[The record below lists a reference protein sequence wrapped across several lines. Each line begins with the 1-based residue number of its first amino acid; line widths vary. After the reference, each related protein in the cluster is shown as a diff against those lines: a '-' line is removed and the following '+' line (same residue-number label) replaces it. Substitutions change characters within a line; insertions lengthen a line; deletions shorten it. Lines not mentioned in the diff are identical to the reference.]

1 MNTLSTTLAVAWKEL
16 QLLIKDRGNLAV
28 MFLLPLLL
36 SSIQSAANVTLNTEE
51 GEASILLQIA
61 LVNDDDGDFG
71 REVVKAM
78 RTIDELDIQ
87 MLTSLVEAEQL
98 VSEGDL
104 SAAVYFPA
112 GFSTAINNYEQTT
125 VEVIVDP
132 AQPDSASI
140 ITGIMNQVVDEVRIW
155 GEVQYGIRSV
165 FDQSGLLD
173 EIGLEERR
181 GLEAMNM
188 GVIMTRLSQMRRDPL
203 ISVVSEDL
211 EGQETESWL
220 VEFLAYIYAGYTVM
234 FIFFVIGM
242 AAESIMTERESG
254 TLRRLIAAPVSRSS
268 VIGGKLLAYLLIP
281 CLQALLIFTVGS
293 IFFNVELGDSPL
305 ALAAMTLMTAIV
317 AVALGLL
324 IASFSKSTSQAS
336 NLGLAASFLLAIVG
350 GAVPIGG
357 QPFSRVGGFISILAR
372 VTPHAHA
379 IEGFLKVMAD
389 GQGFTAVLP
398 ELSILFAFA
407 ALFMIVA
414 IRRFEYD

>member
-1 MNTLSTTLAVAWKEL
+1 MKILSTTLAVAWKEL
-16 QLLIKDRGNLAV
+16 QLLVKDRGNLAV

-36 SSIQSAANVTLNTEE
+36 SSIQSAANISLNTEE
-51 GEASILLQIA
+51 GEASILLHVA

-71 REVVKAM
+71 REVVNAM
-78 RTIDELDIQ
+78 QTIDELDIQ
-87 MLTSLVEAEQL
+87 IFTSLAEAEQS
-98 VSEGDL
+98 VSEGEI

-112 GFSTAINNYEQTT
+112 GFSNAINDYEQTT

-132 AQPDSASI
+132 ARPDSASI
-140 ITGIMNQVVDEVRIW
+140 VKGIMNQVVDEVTIW
-155 GEVQYGIRSV
+155 GEIQYGIRSV

-188 GVIMTRLSQMRRDPL
+188 GVIMTRLGEMRRDPL

-220 VEFLAYIYAGYTVM
+220 VSFLAYVYAGYTVM
-234 FIFFVIGM
+234 FIFFVVGL

-254 TLRRLIAAPVSRSS
+254 TLRRLIAAPISRSS

-281 CLQALLIFTVGS
+281 CLQALLIFAIGS
-293 IFFNVELGDSPL
+293 IFFGVELGDSPL

-317 AVALGLL
+317 AVVLGLL

-336 NLGLAASFLLAIVG
+336 NLGLAASFILAIVG

-379 IEGFLKVMAD
+379 VEGFLKVMAD
-389 GQGFTAVLP
+389 GEGFLAILP
-398 ELSILFAFA
+398 ELGILLAFA
-407 ALFMIVA
+407 ALFMLLA

>member
-1 MNTLSTTLAVAWKEL
+1 MNTISTTLAVAWKEL
-16 QLLIKDRGNLAV
+16 QLLFKDRGNLAV

-36 SSIQSAANVTLNTEE
+36 SSIQSAANITLNTEE
-51 GEASILLQIA
+51 GEASILLHIA

-71 REVVKAM
+71 REVVRAM
-78 RTIDELDIQ
+78 QTIDELDIK
-87 MLTSLVEAEQL
+87 MYTSLAEAEQL

-104 SAAVYFPA
+104 SAAVHFPA
-112 GFSTAINNYEQTT
+112 GFSTAINEYEQTT

-140 ITGIMNQVVDEVRIW
+140 VTGIMNQVVDEVTIW

-165 FDQSGLLD
+165 FEDSGLLG
-173 EIGLEERR
+173 ELSPEERQ

-188 GVIMTRLSQMRRDPL
+188 GVIMTRLSEMRRDPM
-203 ISVVSEDL
+203 ITVVSEDL

-220 VEFLAYIYAGYTVM
+220 VGFLAYIYAGYTVM
-234 FIFFVIGM
+234 FIFFVVGL

-254 TLRRLIAAPVSRSS
+254 TLRRLIAAPISRSA

-281 CLQALLIFTVGS
+281 CLQAVLIFTVGS
-293 IFFNVELGDSPL
+293 IFFNVELGDAPI

-317 AVALGLL
+317 AVSLGLL

-336 NLGLAASFLLAIVG
+336 NLGLAASFILAIVG
-350 GAVPIGG
+350 GAIPIGG

-379 IEGFLKVMAD
+379 VEGLLKIMAD
-389 GQGFTAVLP
+389 GEGFVAVLP
-398 ELSILFAFA
+398 ELGILLAFA
-407 ALFMIVA
+407 ALFMVVA